1 MFKKAPVSVCTSTT
15 VVSSDHPSPTTST
28 CSARKTPGNTE
39 QDPDDPQ
46 PADDRGI
53 QIKYTSD

>member
-1 MFKKAPVSVCTSTT
+1 MFKKASVNVCTSTA
-15 VVSSDHPSPTTST
+15 VVSSDHLSPTTST

-39 QDPDDPQ
+39 EDPDDPQ
-46 PADDRGI
+46 PAEDGGI